1 MYTNMPIVEHGA
13 PVPYGDTVVPK
24 RLGTVSSL
32 DPQLFSTIEEHAAEL
47 LAGQKSRK
55 YSPSEVAEWL
65 EHMTQQ
71 ASHAIASAGKLTSN
85 KTPAFRR
92 LEEDVWIQVGLG
104 RFFSGQ
110 IRSALFFELYL
121 KTGDPAAQQRAIS
134 TYQEARNAWAEM
146 ANRAAAIYQADV
158 TFGETAVRRGHWLDR
173 LPAIDLDL
181 NAMRS
186 FSRERA
192 GDASKAIELA
202 SAHPTRSRFNCEH
215 IPAKLF
221 TSGEEITL
229 TCVRPAGVAATL
241 FYRHVDQAERW
252 ESVVLD
258 GDRVNIPPAYSNT
271 VFAIQYYFELTD
283 AAGNVSLYPGFE
295 ADLANQPYLVISQQ
309 PG

>member
-1 MYTNMPIVEHGA
+1 
-13 PVPYGDTVVPK
+13 
-24 RLGTVSSL
+24 
-32 DPQLFSTIEEHAAEL
+32 
-47 LAGQKSRK
+47 
-55 YSPSEVAEWL
+55 VAEWL

-146 ANRAAAIYQADV
+146 ANRAAAIYRADV

-295 ADLANQPYLVISQQ
+295 ADLANQPYLVISQR